1 MSRIGKKPIQIPEN
15 VEVVIKD
22 RNVLVRGPKGEN
34 SVDFLSDVMVEKKEN
49 TIVVTP
55 TNTFK
60 NASAFWG
67 LFRAL
72 LQNAITGVVSG
83 FEKKLEIRG
92 VGFKAALEGPKK
104 LKLNMGFTHDVF
116 LDIPERLTVQVEKEI
131 ITVSGVDKQQ
141 VGEFAAKIRDV
152 KKPEPYKGKGIR
164 YVGEVVRKKEG
175 KKAATAK

>member
-15 VEVVIKD
+15 VEVLIEG
-22 RNVLVRGPKGEN
+22 RNVKVKGPKGEN
-34 SVDFLSDVMVEKKEN
+34 SVEFLSDVMVEKKEN

-55 TNTFK
+55 TNTLK

-92 VGFKAALEGPKK
+92 VGFKAVLEGQDK
-104 LKLNMGFTHDVF
+104 LKLDVGFTHDVF
-116 LDIPERLTVQVEKEI
+116 LNVPSGLKVQVEKEI
-131 ITVSGVDKQQ
+131 ISVSGVNKQQ

-164 YVGEVVRKKEG
+164 YVGEIVRKKEG